1 MNSYTELAFGVET
14 QKRGLFVKRESN
26 AKTISTIQWF
36 DKYGY
41 NAYVDLKTGE
51 IKQAKE

>member
-1 MNSYTELAFGVET
+1 MPLNVKIAKDILDKSNN
-14 QKRGLFVKRESN
+14 FVKRESN

-36 DKYGY
+36 DKYSY